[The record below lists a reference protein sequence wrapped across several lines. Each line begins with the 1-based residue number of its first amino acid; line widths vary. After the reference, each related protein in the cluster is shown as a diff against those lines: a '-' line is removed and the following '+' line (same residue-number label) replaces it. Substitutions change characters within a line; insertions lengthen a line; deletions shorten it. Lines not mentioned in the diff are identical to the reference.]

1 LFKYSD
7 ALLKVSPVARA
18 MTVENLLRL
27 PQVPLHPGTRKYR
40 ELIELGA
47 DPDSLS
53 CTYREASAH
62 A

>member
-1 LFKYSD
+1 
-7 ALLKVSPVARA
+7 